1 MARKGLS
8 VWLFSSMTFIA
19 LLHLLDAI
27 SALFFNNSIKLLQ
40 LYPFVGAKL
49 QSIAP
54 STYFWATIVTT
65 LILWGITCGIAF
77 ENPVDTFLNKI
88 LSDAKVHSTVET
100 QLLESKSE
108 VLDAMFETIDASS
121 ETLAQVKDLICNVR
135 TEAREIQPLRESIDN
150 MKADLGGLRREFKRI
165 QENVIFSKVCP
176 ACGKSLMPEFNMCPY
191 CGESIR
197 PMEAPVFTI
206 KSYR

>member
-27 SALFFNNSIKLLQ
+27 SALFFNNPIKLLQ
-40 LYPFVGAKL
+40 LYPFVGAEL

-54 STYFWATIVTT
+54 STYFWVTILAT

-77 ENPVDTFLNKI
+77 ENPVETFLNKI

-100 QLLESKSE
+100 QLMESKSE
-108 VLDAMFETIDASS
+108 VLDAMFDTIEASS

-191 CGESIR
+191 CGESIK
-197 PMEAPVFTI
+197 PQEAPVFTI

>member
-1 MARKGLS
+1 
-8 VWLFSSMTFIA
+8 
-19 LLHLLDAI
+19 
-27 SALFFNNSIKLLQ
+27 
-40 LYPFVGAKL
+40 
-49 QSIAP
+49 
-54 STYFWATIVTT
+54 
-65 LILWGITCGIAF
+65 
-77 ENPVDTFLNKI
+77 
-88 LSDAKVHSTVET
+88 
-100 QLLESKSE
+100 
-108 VLDAMFETIDASS
+108 MFETIEASS